1 MRDLFTNL
9 KVSTKLLLSFGLV
22 AVVSLLVGIVGIFNI
37 NRLQDMDNELY
48 RYQTLPLLE
57 LRVINGAFEQN
68 RAYMRD
74 IILENDPK
82 KVETA
87 IWAMEENSKKIDS
100 SLQVFSQSLLTQAEK
115 KEFEYF
121 SNVLENFGYHREQI
135 VELCKTGNKEFA
147 RTVLMNDGPKLSANF
162 SRAIDKLSQMKADS
176 GRQTAELNASRS
188 QAAIGVTGFLI
199 VLAGVLAIG
208 LGIGISRIISVPL
221 VAVAAAA
228 NKISQGDLT
237 GNIPARYTVAKDEIG
252 QLGMSFSVMAANLK
266 SLVTQVGQSSGQVA
280 ASSEELTASIDRS
293 AQASEQIAGT
303 VAGIAQGAEQQMQAL
318 MDTVAVV
325 EQMSAGVDKIAVNT
339 ATATATADRASSS
352 AEDGSQAISL
362 VISKMN
368 DIKQSV
374 DNSAAVVAELGARS
388 KEIGQIVSTID
399 GIAAQTNLLALNA
412 AIEAARAG
420 EQGRGFAVVAEEVRK
435 LAEQSQAATKQIENL
450 ISSIQQDTGHAVI
463 AMSQGTQEV
472 NAGAEVVGAA
482 GDHFREIAAFVVELS
497 GQIKEIA
504 AAVGQI
510 AASSRQIAG
519 SVSATE
525 AISRDTSAV
534 TQTVSAATEEQSA
547 TMTEMAVSSE
557 KLAKL
562 AEQLQQ
568 VLQQLRP

>member
-87 IWAMEENSKKIDS
+87 IRAMEENSKKIDS

-221 VAVAAAA
+221 VAVAAA
-228 NKISQGDLT
+228 
-237 GNIPARYTVAKDEIG
+237 EIG
-252 QLGMSFSVMAANLK
+252 
-266 SLVTQVGQSSGQVA
+266 
-280 ASSEELTASIDRS
+280 
-293 AQASEQIAGT
+293 
-303 VAGIAQGAEQQMQAL
+303 
-318 MDTVAVV
+318 
-325 EQMSAGVDKIAVNT
+325 
-339 ATATATADRASSS
+339 RAH
-352 AEDGSQAISL
+352 
-362 VISKMN
+362 V
-368 DIKQSV
+368 
-374 DNSAAVVAELGARS
+374 
-388 KEIGQIVSTID
+388 
-399 GIAAQTNLLALNA
+399 
-412 AIEAARAG
+412 
-420 EQGRGFAVVAEEVRK
+420 
-435 LAEQSQAATKQIENL
+435 
-450 ISSIQQDTGHAVI
+450 
-463 AMSQGTQEV
+463 
-472 NAGAEVVGAA
+472 
-482 GDHFREIAAFVVELS
+482 
-497 GQIKEIA
+497 
-504 AAVGQI
+504 
-510 AASSRQIAG
+510 
-519 SVSATE
+519 
-525 AISRDTSAV
+525 
-534 TQTVSAATEEQSA
+534 
-547 TMTEMAVSSE
+547 
-557 KLAKL
+557 
-562 AEQLQQ
+562 
-568 VLQQLRP
+568 

>member
-74 IILENDPK
+74 IILETDPK
-82 KVETA
+82 KLETA
-87 IWAMEENSKKIDS
+87 IRAMEENSKRIDS
-100 SLQVFSQSLLTQAEK
+100 SLQIFSQSLLTQAEK

-121 SNVLENFGYHREQI
+121 SNVLENFGYHRDQI

-162 SRAIDKLSQMKADS
+162 SRAIDKLSQMKENS

-199 VLAGVLAIG
+199 VLAGMLAIG
-208 LGIGISRIISVPL
+208 LGISISRLISVPL

-237 GNIPARYTVAKDEIG
+237 GNIPARYTVSKDEIG
-252 QLGMSFSVMAANLK
+252 QLGMSFSIMAANLK
-266 SLVTQVGQSSGQVA
+266 SLVTQVGQSAGQVA

-303 VAGIAQGAEQQMQAL
+303 VAGIAQGAEQQLHAL
-318 MDTVAVV
+318 MDTVTVV

-368 DIKQSV
+368 DIKRSV
-374 DNSAAVVAELGARS
+374 DNSAAVVAGLGARS
-388 KEIGQIVSTID
+388 KEIGQIISTID
-399 GIAAQTNLLALNA
+399 GIATQTNLLALNA

-450 ISSIQQDTGHAVI
+450 ISSIQQDTGQAVI
-463 AMSQGTQEV
+463 AMSQGTEEV
-472 NAGAEVVGAA
+472 NDGAAVVGAA
-482 GDHFREIAAFVVELS
+482 GEHFREIAAFVVELS

-504 AAVGQI
+504 AVVGQI

-519 SVSATE
+519 SVNATE
-525 AISRDTSAV
+525 AISRNTSAV

-568 VLQQLRP
+568 VLQQFRL